1 MRSIKFYLLIMLLT
15 GFTGIQHLPAQNN
28 LEIKKAFERYGNKKG
43 VVMVELTGEMLEDYD
58 FSFFKSLMIRE
69 HPEAA
74 DYIRKRLAIDEVGA
88 KKVKQV
94 VSNGTPTSIY
104 LQLPPQR
111 KLHRLILF
119 NETSNPE
126 YLVTLIY
133 IETEHDA
140 EDVLKLILKKN
151 K

>member
-1 MRSIKFYLLIMLLT
+1 MLMT
-15 GFTGIQHLPAQNN
+15 GFTGIQLLPAQNN
-28 LEIKKAFERYGNKKG
+28 LEIKKAFDRYGNKKG

>member
-15 GFTGIQHLPAQNN
+15 GFTGIQLLTAQNN
-28 LEIKKAFERYGNKKG
+28 LEIKKAFDRYGNKKG

-94 VSNGTPTSIY
+94 VSNGTPTS
-104 LQLPPQR
+104 
-111 KLHRLILF
+111 
-119 NETSNPE
+119 
-126 YLVTLIY
+126 
-133 IETEHDA
+133 
-140 EDVLKLILKKN
+140 
-151 K
+151 

>member
-15 GFTGIQHLPAQNN
+15 GFTGIQLLPAQNN
-28 LEIKKAFERYGNKKG
+28 LEIKKAFDRYGNKKG

>member
-1 MRSIKFYLLIMLLT
+1 MLLT
-15 GFTGIQHLPAQNN
+15 GFTGIQLLPAQNN
-28 LEIKKAFERYGNKKG
+28 LEIKKAFDRYGNKKG

-58 FSFFKSLMIRE
+58 FSLFKSLMIRE